1 VIQSVFG
8 IRQYHGIITFT
19 FGYAEELQ
27 DSQQPSFGYIC
38 PHQRAVPM
46 ELYIIIASSLAAS
59 LLTFF
64 SGFGLGTIMLPV
76 FALFFDLQLAIAL
89 TGVVHFLNN
98 LFKWILTHKHIDWPI
113 AWQFG
118 IPAFLAAIPG
128 AWLLALLGE
137 QAAVYRYNW
146 QGHTYEILPV
156 KLTIA
161 GLLVVFALMELIPRL
176 QQVRPG
182 KYSLL
187 IGGLLS
193 GFFGGLS
200 GHQGALRS
208 AFLVKL
214 RLSKESFV
222 ATGVIIACLVD
233 ISRLSMY
240 AEQLSAEALLSSSH
254 ILVAAC
260 LAAFAGALAGNLLLR
275 KVSIGFLQVLV
286 AILLMVFAG
295 LLGLGIL

>member
-1 VIQSVFG
+1 
-8 IRQYHGIITFT
+8 
-19 FGYAEELQ
+19 
-27 DSQQPSFGYIC
+27 
-38 PHQRAVPM
+38 M
-46 ELYIIIASSLAAS
+46 ELIIIIASSLVAS

-89 TGVVHFLNN
+89 TGVVHLLNN
-98 LFKWILTHKHIDWPI
+98 LFKWTLTRKHIDWPT

-128 AWLLALLGE
+128 AWLLAVLGE
-137 QAAVYRYNW
+137 QDAVYQYSWRS
-146 QGHTYEILPV
+146 HTYDILPI

-161 GLLVVFALMELIPRL
+161 GLLVLFSLMELIPKL
-176 QQVRPG
+176 QQIKPG
-182 KYSLL
+182 KYGLL

-208 AFLVKL
+208 AFLIKIGL
-214 RLSKESFV
+214 HKETYI
-222 ATGVIIACLVD
+222 ATGVVIACLVD

-240 AEQLSAEALLSSSH
+240 AEKLSKETLFDNASVL
-254 ILVAAC
+254 IAAC
-260 LAAFAGALAGNLLLR
+260 LAAFAGAMAGNLLLR
-275 KVSIGFLQVLV
+275 KVSIGFVQGLV
-286 AILLMVFAG
+286 AALLIAFAL

>member
-1 VIQSVFG
+1 M
-8 IRQYHGIITFT
+8 H
-19 FGYAEELQ
+19 
-27 DSQQPSFGYIC
+27 
-38 PHQRAVPM
+38 M
-46 ELYIIIASSLAAS
+46 ELFIIIASSLAAS

-64 SGFGLGTIMLPV
+64 SGFGLGTLMLPV

-89 TGVVHFLNN
+89 TGVVHLLNN
-98 LFKWILTHKHIDWPI
+98 LFKWILTRKHINWPI

-128 AWLLALLGE
+128 AWLLAVLGD
-137 QAAVYRYNW
+137 QSAIYQYSWR
-146 QGHTYEILPV
+146 GHTYEILPV

-161 GLLVVFALMELIPRL
+161 GLLVVFALMELVPRL
-176 QQVRPG
+176 QQIRPG
-182 KYSLL
+182 RYGLF

-214 RLSKESFV
+214 GLSKEAYI

-240 AEQLSAEALLSSSH
+240 AEHLSGGALLSNRH
-254 ILVAAC
+254 VLVAAC
-260 LAAFAGALAGNLLLR
+260 LAAFAGAMAGNLLL
-275 KVSIGFLQVLV
+275 KKLSVGFLQGLV
-286 AILLMVFAG
+286 AVLLIVFAG
-295 LLGLGIL
+295 LLALGIL

>member
-1 VIQSVFG
+1 
-8 IRQYHGIITFT
+8 
-19 FGYAEELQ
+19 
-27 DSQQPSFGYIC
+27 
-38 PHQRAVPM
+38 M

-89 TGVVHFLNN
+89 TGVVHLLNN
-98 LFKWILTHKHIDWPI
+98 LFKWMLTRKHIHWPI

-128 AWLLALLGE
+128 AWLLAVLGR
-137 QAAVYRYNW
+137 QAAIHSYSW

-161 GLLVVFALMELIPRL
+161 ALLVIFALMELIPKL
-176 QQVRPG
+176 QQIRPG
-182 KYSLL
+182 KYGLFV
-187 IGGLLS
+187 GGLLS

-214 RLSKESFV
+214 GLSKESFV

-240 AEQLSAEALLSSSH
+240 AEQLSAKTLISSSQVL
-254 ILVAAC
+254 IAAC

-275 KVSIGFLQVLV
+275 KLSIGFIQTLV
-286 AILLMVFAG
+286 AILLIVFAG

>member
-1 VIQSVFG
+1 
-8 IRQYHGIITFT
+8 
-19 FGYAEELQ
+19 
-27 DSQQPSFGYIC
+27 
-38 PHQRAVPM
+38 M
-46 ELYIIIASSLAAS
+46 EIYIIIASSLAAS

-98 LFKWILTHKHIDWPI
+98 LFKWILTRKHINWPI
-113 AWQFG
+113 AWRFG

-137 QAAVYRYNW
+137 QAAIYRYSW

-161 GLLVVFALMELIPRL
+161 GLLVIFALIELIPRL
-176 QQVRPG
+176 QQIRPG
-182 KYSLL
+182 KYGLL

-214 RLSKESFV
+214 GLSKEAFV

-240 AEQLSAEALLSSSH
+240 AEQLSAETLLSSSH
-254 ILVAAC
+254 ILIAAC

-275 KVSIGFLQVLV
+275 KVSIGFLQGLV
-286 AILLMVFAG
+286 AVLLMVFAG